1 MHQIEAVFPLR
12 SRFSGLDLEVPLLGG
27 GRAAY
32 INFDNAA
39 STPPLAGVR
48 RGVEAF
54 LDYYASVHRGTGFK
68 SQLSTW
74 AYERARLRALA
85 FVGADPDDHTCIFVK
100 NTTEAINKL
109 ARRLSLKPDDVV
121 IVTHLEH
128 HSNDLPFRQVAN
140 VVHASLRTNGDLDED
155 DLARKIDMYAGK
167 LRLVA
172 MTGASNVTGYILHAH
187 RFAERAHAAGAMI
200 LVDCAQLAPHR
211 PVRMRA
217 LDDPSHLDFVALSAH
232 KIYAPYG
239 TGALIG
245 RTDIFERGEPDMTG
259 GGTVE
264 IVTLDQVTW
273 AGPPEREEAG
283 SPNIVGAV
291 AMALAMSE
299 LEEIGMATVA
309 AHEAELTAAL
319 LERLGRIDKV
329 RVYGNADPAS
339 ADSRLGVVPFQIEG
353 MSHFLVAAILGYEHG
368 IGVRS
373 GCFCAHPYILAL
385 LGLTAQEAEK
395 ARQNMLAGDR
405 RAMPGLIRASFGV
418 YNTLDEV
425 ERFADAVEM
434 IAAGDYRRVYTQ
446 DVATGE
452 YSPDGW
458 APDFTEYLKL
468 D

>member
-1 MHQIEAVFPLR
+1 
-12 SRFSGLDLEVPLLGG
+12 
-27 GRAAY
+27 
-32 INFDNAA
+32 
-39 STPPLAGVR
+39 
-48 RGVEAF
+48 
-54 LDYYASVHRGTGFK
+54 
-68 SQLSTW
+68 
-74 AYERARLRALA
+74 
-85 FVGADPDDHTCIFVK
+85 
-100 NTTEAINKL
+100 
-109 ARRLSLKPDDVV
+109 
-121 IVTHLEH
+121 
-128 HSNDLPFRQVAN
+128 
-140 VVHASLRTNGDLDED
+140 
-155 DLARKIDMYAGK
+155 
-167 LRLVA
+167 
-172 MTGASNVTGYILHAH
+172 
-187 RFAERAHAAGAMI
+187 
-200 LVDCAQLAPHR
+200 
-211 PVRMRA
+211 
-217 LDDPSHLDFVALSAH
+217 
-232 KIYAPYG
+232 
-239 TGALIG
+239 
-245 RTDIFERGEPDMTG
+245 
-259 GGTVE
+259 
-264 IVTLDQVTW
+264 VTLDQVTW